1 MRKYAARVPN
11 NERTSALSAVAA
23 SYPGD
28 ATWLVVEALRRA
40 GARSRSDVA
49 ERTGLG
55 RAVVAQRVGELG
67 LAGLVMEDGTGKST
81 GGRPPRHLHFNSE
94 AGHILAA
101 DLGATSVDVAVS
113 DLDGRILTHRSE
125 PADVAD
131 GPEAVLERVELLMAE
146 AANSI
151 DAPGERFGVGI
162 GVPGPVEFESGRP
175 VAPPIMPGWDD
186 YPIRER
192 LEDRFGAPV
201 WVDND
206 VNVMALGEWRA
217 GVARN
222 HRNVIFVKIGSGIGA
237 GLIFNGQL
245 YRGSNGSAGDL
256 GHAQVGEAPVIC
268 RCGNTG
274 CLEALAGGQALAR
287 EALEAG
293 RDGRSQLLAAALD
306 EGREPTGRDVAE
318 AASRGDRAA
327 VDLLVQS
334 GHYVGAMLATVVNLF
349 NPSLIVIG
357 GGVALAG
364 DVYLAAIR
372 ETVYRRSLPLATRRL
387 QIVPSGLGLM
397 AGVIGAASMVADELF
412 SPEHLATTL
421 ARHLPID
428 SDSAARSPAAPWTS
442 VAASQAIGG

>member
-1 MRKYAARVPN
+1 MPNEGLGSGPAVSGQMR
-11 NERTSALSAVAA
+11 
-23 SYPGD
+23 D
-28 ATWLVVEALRRA
+28 ATWLVLEALRR
-40 GARSRSDVA
+40 GDARSRSDVA

-55 RAVVAQRVGELG
+55 RAVIAQRLGELG
-67 LAGLVMEDGTGKST
+67 RSRLVTEEGIGKST
-81 GGRPPRHLHFNSE
+81 GGRPPRHLRFNAS

-101 DLGATSVDVAVS
+101 DLGATSIDVAVS
-113 DLDGRILTHRSE
+113 DLDGRILAHRSE

-131 GPEAVLERVELLMAE
+131 GPETVLRRVESLLDE
-146 AANSI
+146 ATQAVNV
-151 DAPGERFGVGI
+151 PGERFGVGI

-192 LEDRFGAPV
+192 LEDRFEAPA

-217 GVARN
+217 GVARS
-222 HRNVIFVKIGSGIGA
+222 HDNVMFVKIGSGIGA

-256 GHAQVGEAPVIC
+256 GHAQVGDAPVVC

-287 EALEAG
+287 EALQAG
-293 RDGRSQLLAAALD
+293 RDGRSHVLAALVD
-306 EGREPTGRDVAE
+306 EGRVPTGRDVAD
-318 AASRGDRAA
+318 AASRGDPAA
-327 VDLLVQS
+327 VDLLVQA
-334 GHYVGAMLATVVNLF
+334 GHYVGSMLATVVNLF

-372 ETVYRRSLPLATRRL
+372 ETVYRRSLPLATRQL
-387 QIVPSGLGLM
+387 QILPSALGLM

-412 SPEHLATTL
+412 SREHLPGTL
-421 ARHLPID
+421 ARLLPLA
-428 SDSAARSPAAPWTS
+428 SDAPARTAAAAPSPAGTPSSS
-442 VAASQAIGG
+442 VAG